1 MAAQGFSAES
11 AITAVATLQDD
22 LRRSMY
28 AFVRRVR
35 RPVTREEAAATVGI
49 SRKLAGFHLDKL
61 VDVGLLTARY
71 AAVERKVGRAPKVY
85 ELSGADVRVN
95 IPQRQ
100 PEMLAEILLDAV
112 LTASAAEPA
121 CETALRAATD
131 RGREIGAA
139 ARASTRPG
147 RLGAERALTLAVEV
161 LERHGFE
168 PVREE
173 TRRVGLRTC
182 PFHPQVA
189 KAPELVCRMNRALLA
204 GVLDG
209 MNATT
214 VEAVLNPR
222 AGECCVQ
229 LCGTDS
235 SEDPRLSRR
244 IG

>member
-1 MAAQGFSAES
+1 MAAQAFSAES
-11 AITAVATLQDD
+11 AITAVATLHDD

-61 VDVGLLTARY
+61 VDVGLLSARY

-85 ELSGADVRVN
+85 ELTDADVRVT

-100 PEMLAEILLDAV
+100 PELLAEILLDAV

-121 CETALRAATD
+121 REVALRAAAD
-131 RGREIGAA
+131 RGREIGTA
-139 ARASTRPG
+139 ARARTRPG
-147 RLGAERALTLAVEV
+147 RLGVERALTLVVQV

-168 PVREE
+168 PVREGS
-173 TRRVGLRTC
+173 RRVRLRTC
-182 PFHPQVA
+182 PFQPLVG
-189 KAPELVCRMNRALLA
+189 KAPELVCGMNRAVLA

-209 MNATT
+209 MDATT
-214 VEAVLNPR
+214 VQAVLDPR
-222 AGECCVQ
+222 AGECCVE
-229 LCGTDS
+229 LCGTGVPG
-235 SEDPRLSRR
+235 DPRLSRNT
-244 IG
+244 G

>member
-11 AITAVATLQDD
+11 AITAVATLHDD

-85 ELSGADVRVN
+85 ELSGMDIRVN

-100 PEMLAEILLDAV
+100 PDMLAEILLDAV
-112 LTASAAEPA
+112 LTASPAEPA
-121 CETALRAATD
+121 CESALRAATEH
-131 RGREIGAA
+131 GREIGAA

-147 RLGAERALTLAVEV
+147 RLGAERALTLVVEV

-168 PVREE
+168 PDREE
-173 TRRVGLRTC
+173 SRRVTLRTC

-189 KAPELVCRMNRALLA
+189 KAPELVCAMNRALLS
-204 GVLDG
+204 GVLHG
-209 MNATT
+209 MGATT
-214 VEAVLNPR
+214 VQAVIAPR
-222 AGECCVQ
+222 RGGGCCLE
-229 LCGTDS
+229 LCGTGR
-235 SEDPRLSRR
+235 EV
-244 IG
+244 

>member
-11 AITAVATLQDD
+11 AITAVASLQDD

-28 AFVRRVR
+28 AFIRRVR

-61 VDVGLLTARY
+61 VDAGLLTAGY
-71 AAVERKVGRAPKVY
+71 AAVEHKVGRAPKVY
-85 ELSGADVRVN
+85 ELSGVDIRVT

-100 PEMLAEILLDAV
+100 PDMLAEILLDAV
-112 LTASAAEPA
+112 LTATTAEPA

-139 ARASTRPG
+139 ARASRRPG
-147 RLGAERALTLAVEV
+147 RLGVERALTLVAEV

-173 TRRVGLRTC
+173 SRRVRLRTC
-182 PFHPQVA
+182 PFSPQA
-189 KAPELVCRMNRALLA
+189 ARAPELVCGMNRAVLA
-204 GVLDG
+204 GMLDG
-209 MNATT
+209 MAATT
-214 VEAVLNPR
+214 VNAVLSPR
-222 AGECCVQ
+222 AGECCVE
-229 LCGTDS
+229 LRGTGIS
-235 SEDPRLSRR
+235 GDPRLSRNS
-244 IG
+244 G